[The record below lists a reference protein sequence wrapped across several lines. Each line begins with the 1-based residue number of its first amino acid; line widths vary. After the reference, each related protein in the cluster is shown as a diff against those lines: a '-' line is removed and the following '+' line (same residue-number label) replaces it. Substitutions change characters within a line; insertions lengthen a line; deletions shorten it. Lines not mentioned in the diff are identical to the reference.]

1 VVPGITAGLLAQS
14 SATQDLSD
22 VVEKRLLDIAL
33 IGRFDLNNCATS
45 DAYERTASMQIIPPA
60 DGERRLWLWVMQA
73 APASL
78 AV

>member
-45 DAYERTASMQIIPPA
+45 DAYRRRRAAAVAVGHAS
-60 DGERRLWLWVMQA
+60 D
-73 APASL
+73 ASL
-78 AV
+78 AAGLIGGGEP